1 MTSNGASQSYHIF
14 IQRSMIV
21 TLVLKPVSGKVA
33 KSMLN
38 YYKID
43 IQKIL
48 DIKLV
53 DQFDKY
59 LH

>member
-1 MTSNGASQSYHIF
+1 MVL
-14 IQRSMIV
+14 RSPIISSFNAV
-21 TLVLKPVSGKVA
+21 VALVLKPVGGKVA

-38 YYKID
+38 YDKID

-53 DQFDKY
+53 GQFDKY